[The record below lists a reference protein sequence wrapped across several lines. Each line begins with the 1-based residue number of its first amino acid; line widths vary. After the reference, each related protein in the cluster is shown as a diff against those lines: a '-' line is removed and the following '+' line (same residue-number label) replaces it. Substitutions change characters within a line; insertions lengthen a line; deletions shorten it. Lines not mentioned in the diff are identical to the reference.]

1 MDELI
6 AYSKNEYEEKAF
18 LLATK
23 PEEFL
28 KIRDKLKRK
37 LKDSNNFNT
46 YYFTRELELKYKS
59 IYSKHS
65 Q

>member
-6 AYSKNEYEEKAF
+6 TYSKAEYEEKAF

-28 KIRDKLKRK
+28 KIKDKLKRK
-37 LKDSNNFNT
+37 LQDPNNFNT
-46 YYFTRELELKYKS
+46 YFFTRELELKYKS
-59 IYSKHS
+59 IYSKYS